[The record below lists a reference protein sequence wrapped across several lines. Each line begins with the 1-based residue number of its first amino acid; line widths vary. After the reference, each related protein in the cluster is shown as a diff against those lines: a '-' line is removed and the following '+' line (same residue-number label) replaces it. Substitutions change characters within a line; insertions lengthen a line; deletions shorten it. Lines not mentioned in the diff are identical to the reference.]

1 MQQYFVHEKDLTVGE
16 RVQLSQV
23 DSHHFLKVMRAQLK
37 EQVTVVSKAG
47 ISYLAELAAIIE
59 DTAELQIIRLEK
71 VDLHSVELPVN
82 VTIACGLSKNDK
94 IETIVQKATEC
105 GMAEFMP
112 LSLKRD
118 VVKWIGKK
126 ADAKVERLT
135 KIAKG
140 AAEQSHRLIVPQITA
155 LHNLEQLIQRSADFD
170 IKLIAFEET
179 AKSGHHSQ
187 LANVFKQ
194 LQDHERILIVFG
206 SEGGLE
212 LKEVERLE
220 EAGFIACS
228 LGPRILRAE
237 TAPIY
242 FLSALSFSLE
252 LDKVY

>member
-1 MQQYFVHEKDLTVGE
+1 MQQYFVAVKDLTVGE

-23 DSHHFLKVMRAQLK
+23 DSHHFLKVMRAQTK
-37 EQVTVVSKAG
+37 EQVTVVSEAG
-47 ISYLAELAAIIE
+47 VSYLAELVAIIE
-59 DTAELQIIRLEK
+59 DNAELQIIQLEK
-71 VDLHSVELPVN
+71 VELHSVELPVH

-94 IETIVQKATEC
+94 VETIVQKATEC

-126 ADAKVERLT
+126 ADAKIERLS

-140 AAEQSHRLIVPQITA
+140 AAEQSHRLIVPQIA
-155 LHNLEQLIQRSADFD
+155 NLHNLEQLIHQSASFD
-170 IKLIAFEET
+170 IKLIAFEEN

-187 LANVFKQ
+187 LARVFKQ
-194 LQDHERILIVFG
+194 LQGHERILVVFG

-220 EAGFIACS
+220 EAGFISCS

-252 LDKVY
+252 LDKV